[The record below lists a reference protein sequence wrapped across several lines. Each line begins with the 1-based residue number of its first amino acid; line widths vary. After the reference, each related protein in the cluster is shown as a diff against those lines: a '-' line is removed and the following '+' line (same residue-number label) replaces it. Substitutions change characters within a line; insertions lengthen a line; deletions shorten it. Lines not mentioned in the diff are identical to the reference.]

1 MILSENDQQ
10 AKQANWFDILQMS
23 SDLLLKSNL
32 NLKTRHYF
40 DDIGVLLSKEKEN
53 KMTTYSMDT
62 IKEEDSR
69 RQSS

>member
-40 DDIGVLLSKEKEN
+40 YDIGVLLSKKKEN